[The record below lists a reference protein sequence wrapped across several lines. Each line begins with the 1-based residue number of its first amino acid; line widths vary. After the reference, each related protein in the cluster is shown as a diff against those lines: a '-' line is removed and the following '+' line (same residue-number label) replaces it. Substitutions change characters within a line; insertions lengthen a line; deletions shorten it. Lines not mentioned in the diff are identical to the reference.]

1 MVRSTRRWRRA
12 VHITV
17 RMLTVMMLQRA
28 AVFIIQKAKIT
39 RARISVH
46 PVCDAEVTAVLGM
59 YAEIPV

>member
-1 MVRSTRRWRRA
+1 M
-12 VHITV
+12 HITV